1 MSEYNYQFEQS
12 AITIQIGDAKC
23 VLTCVDGKIHAEG
36 DMYVGAQGLFEQVC
50 EMWNTRTPQWQPIET
65 APRDGTHILG
75 YWKTM
80 RITDYPAVL
89 YKDDCFLNPNAF
101 SFVGKVEL
109 EEVFPT
115 RWMPVPTP
123 PKEQP

>member
-50 EMWNTRTPQWQPIET
+50 EMWNTRTPQCEKDCEGYWAARAQVIDECLDIVTTYGHPDVIET
-65 APRDGTHILG
+65 AIKQR
-75 YWKTM
+75 
-80 RITDYPAVL
+80 
-89 YKDDCFLNPNAF
+89 
-101 SFVGKVEL
+101 
-109 EEVFPT
+109 
-115 RWMPVPTP
+115 
-123 PKEQP
+123 KEQP